1 MLDFQHKLC
10 CKLLRNICMC
20 INVAKYDGTDI
31 GKPYT
36 VDNSTGTPI
45 YTYINVEDYHP
56 PSHAKRG
63 ATRYKVRLWPQ
74 GIVQFDLD
82 DRFSSK

>member
-1 MLDFQHKLC
+1 
-10 CKLLRNICMC
+10 MC